1 MDDLKAVLEALMFVS
16 DVPVSVKKLKEFFED
31 VEDEQV
37 EKTLNDLVCEYESR
51 RGGII
56 IQKVAGGY
64 QFRTPECLAPR
75 IIKFK
80 GARPLSLSLAA
91 METLAVIAYRQ
102 PALKSEIEKVRGV
115 DASAALRGLLEK
127 NLIRIVGRKDV
138 PGRPIMYGTT
148 RRFLEVFTLNDLSEL
163 PTLKEIRELEE

>member
-1 MDDLKAVLEALMFVS
+1 MQELKAVLEALIFVS
-16 DVPVSVKKLKEFFED
+16 DLPVSLKKLKEVLED
-31 VEDEQV
+31 AEEGQIEQV
-37 EKTLNDLVCEYESR
+37 LDELLCEYDNR
-51 RGGII
+51 RGGIVL
-56 IQKVAGGY
+56 QKVAGGY
-64 QFRTPECLAPR
+64 QFRTPADLSAWVL
-75 IIKFK
+75 KFR
-80 GARPLSLSLAA
+80 GGRPLSLSQAA

-102 PALKSEIEKVRGV
+102 PVMKSEIEKVRGV

-163 PTLKEIRELEE
+163 PTMQEVRELEE